1 MRTKSFLKNGLTILL
16 VQIFNA
22 IMDFLNRTAIIYTL
36 SMDYVGIKG
45 FCTNILSILSL
56 TELGIST
63 ILIYSMYRPL
73 AEHDNNKLLALIGYY
88 RKAYCV
94 IAGVIALSGLLI
106 TPFLPFLVKDCPDI
120 KGLYIIFLLYLA
132 NSVFSYLFTYNI
144 SVLDA
149 DQKIY
154 IRTIWHFVFHN
165 VRNIAQIA
173 ILFLT
178 GSFIFYLVIQIPLTL
193 TENLFLSA
201 RAKKDYPFLK
211 TKKYPP
217 LQKEDIISLKKNTF
231 AMFSNKIGATVLN
244 TTDNMIISRFIG
256 LAAVAINDNY
266 VLIVNTITQ
275 VMDQILF
282 ALITGVGNLNV
293 TAPKNTLYKV
303 FKKLHFANFWFY
315 CFSTSCLLLLLN
327 PFIELIWGR
336 QYLFSMPVVTFICFN
351 FFIRGIRNIPIVFR
365 DSMGLI
371 WHYRYKPIVES
382 CINIIVSI
390 IAVYYFG
397 AAGVFAGTFFSMI
410 CTSLWI
416 EPYVV
421 FKYGLK
427 MSWKEFWL
435 TNAKYIIIFMIIM
448 PFTYFVGTLY
458 NGILLYKFI
467 FRLVI
472 GITIPNLIMFILF
485 CRSEQFK
492 ELLAVV
498 NFKREA

>member
-1 MRTKSFLKNGLTILL
+1 MRTKSFLKNGLTILI
-16 VQIFNA
+16 VQILNA
-22 IMDFLNRTAIIYTL
+22 IMDFLNRTAVIYTL

-56 TELGIST
+56 TELGISS
-63 ILIYSMYRPL
+63 ILIYSMYKPL
-73 AEHDNNKLLALIGYY
+73 AENDNNKLLALIGYY
-88 RKAYCV
+88 KRAYYI
-94 IAGVIALSGLLI
+94 IAGLIAAIGLLL

-120 KGLYIIFLLYLA
+120 HGLYLIFLLYLA
-132 NSVFSYLFTYNI
+132 NSVFSYMFTYNI

-149 DQKIY
+149 DQKLY
-154 IRTIWHFVFHN
+154 IRNIWHFVFHN
-165 VRNIAQIA
+165 IRNIAQI
-173 ILFLT
+173 ICLFVT
-178 GSFIFYLVIQIPLTL
+178 GSFILYLIIQIPLTL
-193 TENLFLSA
+193 AENLFLSR

-211 TKKYPP
+211 TKKYPA
-217 LQKEDIISLKKNTF
+217 LSKEDITSLRKNTF

-244 TTDNMIISRFIG
+244 TTDNMIISRYIG

-266 VLIVNTITQ
+266 VLIVNTITL
-275 VMDQILF
+275 VMEQILF

-293 TAPKNTLYKV
+293 TAPKQSLYRV
-303 FKKLHFANFWFY
+303 FKILHFANFWFY
-315 CFSTSCLLLLLN
+315 CFCTSCLMLLLN

-336 QYLFSMPVVTFICFN
+336 QYLFSMPVVTFICIN
-351 FFIRGIRNIPIVFR
+351 FFTRGIRNIPIVFR

-410 CTSLWI
+410 CTSVWI

-421 FKYGLK
+421 FKHGLK
-427 MSWKEFWL
+427 MSWKEFWI
-435 TNAKYIIIFMIIM
+435 TNAKYVAIFMFILPI
-448 PFTYFVGTLY
+448 TYFAGAMYHGSL
-458 NGILLYKFI
+458 IHEFA
-467 FRLVI
+467 FRLVMGLI
-472 GITIPNLIMFILF
+472 IPNLLILILF

-492 ELLAVV
+492 
-498 NFKREA
+498 